1 MRIQIASD
9 LHLEML
15 HRSFP
20 GYNPVVPSSS
30 ADVLVLAGDIASH
43 ADAVD
48 TFASWPVPVIYV
60 HGNHEAYGY
69 QYSLV
74 AAAIRARASGTVVR
88 YLERDACVIRDV
100 RFLGCCL
107 WTDYDLYRDRARA
120 TT

>member
-20 GYNPVVPSSS
+20 GYNPVKPSSS
-30 ADVLVLAGDIASH
+30 ADVLVLAGDIASLTDGVEAF
-43 ADAVD
+43 AD
-48 TFASWPVPVIYV
+48 WPVPVIYV

-74 AAAIRARASGTVVR
+74 AETIRARASGTVVR
-88 YLERDACVIRDV
+88 YLAAQWPVGDGVMAGQGGHGPKR
-100 RFLGCCL
+100 
-107 WTDYDLYRDRARA
+107 
-120 TT
+120 